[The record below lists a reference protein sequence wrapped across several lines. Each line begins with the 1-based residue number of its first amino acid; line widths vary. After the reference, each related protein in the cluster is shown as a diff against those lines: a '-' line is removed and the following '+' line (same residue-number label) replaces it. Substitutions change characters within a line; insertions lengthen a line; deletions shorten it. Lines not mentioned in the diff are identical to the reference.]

1 MVNIFDIL
9 ERAKNIK
16 LLVCDVDGVL
26 TKGEIIIFNN
36 GEEIK
41 IWNVKDGMGYTLLFM
56 SGLNI
61 KTAWITGRGSPQI
74 KKRAENIKI
83 DYLVENCSNKLKAL
97 NNILKVT
104 GLNLTEVAYVG
115 DDIIDLP
122 VLKSV
127 GFAACPKDATED
139 VKNNALYISSLNGG
153 EGVVRD
159 VIEIIMKSQ
168 GVWEK
173 VLANFLCLC

>member
-1 MVNIFDIL
+1 MVNIL
-9 ERAKNIK
+9 EIAKNIK

-41 IWNVKDGMGYTLLFM
+41 IWNVKDGMGYNLLSK

-61 KTAWITGRGSPQI
+61 QTAWITGRGSLQVQ
-74 KKRAENIKI
+74 KRAKDIKI
-83 DYLVENCSNKLKAL
+83 DYLVENCNDKLKAL
-97 NNILKVT
+97 NDMLKVI
-104 GLNLTEVAYVG
+104 GLSLSEVAYIG
-115 DDIIDLP
+115 DDIIDISI
-122 VLKSV
+122 LKVV
-127 GFAACPKDATED
+127 GFSACPKDATQD
-139 VKNNALYISSLNGG
+139 VKNNSLYVSALNGG
-153 EGVVRD
+153 EGIVRE

-173 VLANFLCLC
+173 VLDKFLC

>member
-1 MVNIFDIL
+1 MVNIF
-9 ERAKNIK
+9 EKAKNIK

-26 TKGEIIIFNN
+26 TKGEIIIFND

-41 IWNVKDGMGYTLLFM
+41 IWNVKDGMGYTLLLM

-61 KTAWITGRGSPQI
+61 KTAWITGRGSLQI
-74 KKRAENIKI
+74 QKRAKNIKI
-83 DYLVENCSNKLKAL
+83 DYLVENCSDKLKAL
-97 NNILKVT
+97 NNILEAT
-104 GLNLTEVAYVG
+104 GLNLTDVAYVG

-139 VKNNALYISSLNGG
+139 VKNNALYISPLNGG

-168 GVWEK
+168 GAWKK
-173 VLANFLCLC
+173 VLDRFSC

>member
-1 MVNIFDIL
+1 MAKMRSVLD
-9 ERAKNIK
+9 RAKNVK
-16 LLVCDVDGVL
+16 LLVCDIDGVL
-26 TKGEIIIFNN
+26 TKGEIIVFNN

-61 KTAWITGRGSPQI
+61 KTAWITGRGSLQI
-74 KKRAENIKI
+74 QKRAKNIKI
-83 DYLVENCSNKLKAL
+83 DYLVENCSDKLKAL
-97 NNILKVT
+97 NNILEAT
-104 GLNLTEVAYVG
+104 GLNLTEVAYIG

-139 VKNNALYISSLNGG
+139 VKNNALYISSFNGG

-159 VIEIIMKSQ
+159 IIEIIMKSQ
-168 GVWEK
+168 GVWKK
-173 VLANFLCLC
+173 VLDRFSC